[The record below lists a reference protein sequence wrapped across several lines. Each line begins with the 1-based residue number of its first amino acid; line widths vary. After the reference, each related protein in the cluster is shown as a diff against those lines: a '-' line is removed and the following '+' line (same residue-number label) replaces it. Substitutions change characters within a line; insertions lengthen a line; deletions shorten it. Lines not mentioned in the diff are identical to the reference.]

1 MGSRRSAAAGRGGGG
16 GRHKPSRL
24 SPQNPHSSQSNPR
37 FKKQK
42 QKKQR
47 KKKKE
52 TGQDVDA
59 HREEPMPSGENAAGQ
74 PPASAS
80 EQLGFFLA
88 QYQSANG
95 VHLSSLELD
104 SIGDTCILEL
114 SQGPELDVDSPGKQ
128 IKAAFGPSW
137 KGVLYE
143 GTLEQGKID
152 PGSPAI
158 IAITASAIR
167 TIELLRGFRSLTRVC
182 HPAKLFSKHIKVEE
196 QVAMLKNR
204 VNIACGTPN
213 RIKKLID
220 IEALGLSRLSVIL
233 LDMHTDVKG
242 YSLLTLPQV
251 RDEFWDLYKNY
262 FHERVVKGNLQIC
275 LFGPVNITNEI
286 KGKSRVHD
294 K

>member
-1 MGSRRSAAAGRGGGG
+1 MGSSRSAAGRGG
-16 GRHKPSRL
+16 RKSSRL
-24 SPQNPHSSQSNPR
+24 SPQKPP

-42 QKKQR
+42 QP
-47 KKKKE
+47 KKKKKA
-52 TGQDVDA
+52 DRNVDA
-59 HREEPMPSGENAAGQ
+59 GREEPTPSSEDTAGR

-88 QYQSANG
+88 RYQSANG
-95 VHLSSLELD
+95 IHLSSLELD
-104 SIGDTCILEL
+104 SIRDTCILEL
-114 SQGPELDVDSPGKQ
+114 SQGPEPDVNALGKQ

-143 GTLEQGKID
+143 GALDQGKID
-152 PGSPAI
+152 PGSPAV

-167 TIELLRGFRSLTRVC
+167 TIEILRGFRSLTREC
-182 HPAKLFSKHIKVEE
+182 HAAKLFSKHIKIEE

-242 YSLLTLPQV
+242 YSLLTLPQI

-262 FHERVVKGNLQIC
+262 FHERIVEGNLRIC
-275 LFGPVNITNEI
+275 LFGPINIKNEI

-294 K
+294 E

>member
-1 MGSRRSAAAGRGGGG
+1 MGSRSAAGSGGGG
-16 GRHKPSRL
+16 GHKSSRL
-24 SPQNPHSSQSNPR
+24 PPKSPHSSQSNPR

-42 QKKQR
+42 QKKNNR
-47 KKKKE
+47 NV
-52 TGQDVDA
+52 DVDG
-59 HREEPMPSGENAAGQ
+59 EEPMPRSENTAGQ
-74 PPASAS
+74 PPASTS

-95 VHLSSLELD
+95 IHLSSLELD
-104 SIGDTCILEL
+104 SIRDTCILEL
-114 SQGPELDVDSPGKQ
+114 SQGPELDFNTLGKQ
-128 IKAAFGPSW
+128 VKAAFGPSW
-137 KGVLYE
+137 KGVLCE
-143 GTLEQGKID
+143 GTLDQGKID

-158 IAITASAIR
+158 FAITASAIR
-167 TIELLRGFRSLTRVC
+167 TIELLKGFRSLTREC
-182 HPAKLFSKHIKVEE
+182 HAAKLFSKHIKVEE

-242 YSLLTLPQV
+242 YSLFTLPQV

-262 FHERVVKGNLQIC
+262 FHERLVEGNLRIC
-275 LFGPVNITNEI
+275 LFGPINIKKEI

-294 K
+294 E

>member
-1 MGSRRSAAAGRGGGG
+1 MGSRRSAGGGGGG

-24 SPQNPHSSQSNPR
+24 APQNPHSSQSNPR

-42 QKKQR
+42 QKKQKQKKQR

-52 TGQDVDA
+52 TGRDVDV

-114 SQGPELDVDSPGKQ
+114 SQGPELDVDSLGKQ

-167 TIELLRGFRSLTRVC
+167 TIELLRGFRGTGC
-182 HPAKLFSKHIKVEE
+182 HV
-196 QVAMLKNR
+196 KNR

-233 LDMHTDVKG
+233 LDVHTDVKG

-275 LFGPVNITNEI
+275 LFGPINIKNEI

-294 K
+294 E